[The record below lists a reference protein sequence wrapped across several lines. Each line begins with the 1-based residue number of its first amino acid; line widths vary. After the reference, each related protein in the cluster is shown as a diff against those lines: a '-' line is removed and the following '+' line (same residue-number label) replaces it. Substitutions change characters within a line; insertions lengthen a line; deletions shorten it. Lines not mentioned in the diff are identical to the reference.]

1 MRATFPDQLGR
12 FRAHA
17 QAGRPLPLDLAE
29 WVEARLVSQVY
40 ADYQRARRDE
50 LLRRAGQIAGGS
62 VANQVEAIER
72 EAAAL
77 ERCWHRYSC
86 ADPEPGTLRG
96 AVHRARLVMA
106 IPKRRRLF
114 TILGAQVQSVE

>member
-1 MRATFPDQLGR
+1 MRPAFPDQLGR

-17 QAGRPLPLDLAE
+17 QAGQPLPPDLAK
-29 WVEARLVSQVY
+29 WVEARLLSQVY

-50 LLRRAGQIAGGS
+50 LLRLAGEIAGGT
-62 VANQVEAIER
+62 VANRVEAIER
-72 EAAAL
+72 EASIL

-86 ADPEPGTLRG
+86 QEPEPGTLRG

-114 TILGAQVQSVE
+114 TILGTPVQPIE